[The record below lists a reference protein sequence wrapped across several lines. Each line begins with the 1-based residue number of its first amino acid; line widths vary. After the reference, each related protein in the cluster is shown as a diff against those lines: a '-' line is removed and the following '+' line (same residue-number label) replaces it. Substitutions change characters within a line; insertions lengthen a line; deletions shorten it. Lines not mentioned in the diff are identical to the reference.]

1 MSKLFNK
8 FKILFPYLAIV
19 TFIFLIFNYYET
31 NKSDFS
37 FLYNIKKEYLLL
49 ICLFCLIYLITE
61 SIILVVLINHFKKKL
76 KISKCFFVICA
87 TYFFNTFIQFSGLGF
102 RAYYLKKFLDIKVLD
117 FLIISILFIYIEL
130 TVFSTFGFL
139 GIFFIDLF
147 NKDLSLVKEI
157 KILLFLVSFAMTF
170 TLYFYKKI
178 FDTLNKLINIKKIKF
193 IQNFHLFLSNKENF
207 DIINSLKKVSIF
219 YVIQFFILSAIFYV
233 GYIILNKDDLILLS
247 VIASTFTDFSFI
259 FTFTPYAIG
268 ISEAFLYASNY
279 NFDLKISE
287 ILFLSNI
294 FRLSM
299 FVIYFPLGIIYL
311 ISFIKFK
318 REQN

>member
-102 RAYYLKKFLDIKVLD
+102 RAYYLKKFLDIKVVD

>member
-1 MSKLFNK
+1 MSKLFHK
-8 FKILFPYLAIV
+8 FKIIFPYLAIV
-19 TFIFLIFNYYET
+19 TFIYLIFNYYES

-61 SIILVVLINHFKKKL
+61 SLILVVLINHFKKKI

-102 RAYYLKKFLDIKVLD
+102 RAYYLKKFLDIKVVD

-147 NKDLSLVKEI
+147 NTDLSLVKEI
-157 KILLFLVSFAMTF
+157 KILLFLVSFVMTF
-170 TLYFYKKI
+170 TLYFHKKI
-178 FDTLNKLINIKKIKF
+178 FETLNKLINIKKIKF
-193 IQNFHLFLSNKENF
+193 IQNIHLLLSNKENS

-219 YVIQFFILSAIFYV
+219 YVIQFFILSSIFYV
-233 GYIILNKDDLILLS
+233 GYIILNKDDLFLLS

-318 REQN
+318 SDKS

>member
-1 MSKLFNK
+1 MSKLFHR
-8 FKILFPYLAIV
+8 FKILFPYIAIV
-19 TFIFLIFNYYET
+19 TFIYLIFNYYES

-61 SIILVVLINHFKKKL
+61 SFILVVLINHFKKKL

-102 RAYYLKKFLDIKVLD
+102 RAYYLKKFLDIKVVD

-157 KILLFLVSFAMTF
+157 KILLFLVSFVMTF

-178 FDTLNKLINIKKIKF
+178 FDTLNKIININKIKF
-193 IQNFHLFLSNKENF
+193 IQNIYLFLSNKENS

-247 VIASTFTDFSFI
+247 IIASTFTDFSFI

-299 FVIYFPLGIIYL
+299 FVIYFPLGVIYL
-311 ISFIKFK
+311 IGFIKFK

>member
-87 TYFFNTFIQFSGLGF
+87 TYSFNTFIQFSGLGF
-102 RAYYLKKFLDIKVLD
+102 RAYYLKKFLDIKVVD

>member
-1 MSKLFNK
+1 M
-8 FKILFPYLAIV
+8 
-19 TFIFLIFNYYET
+19 
-31 NKSDFS
+31 
-37 FLYNIKKEYLLL
+37 
-49 ICLFCLIYLITE
+49 
-61 SIILVVLINHFKKKL
+61 
-76 KISKCFFVICA
+76 
-87 TYFFNTFIQFSGLGF
+87 
-102 RAYYLKKFLDIKVLD
+102 
-117 FLIISILFIYIEL
+117 
-130 TVFSTFGFL
+130 

-147 NKDLSLVKEI
+147 NTDLSLVKEI
-157 KILLFLVSFAMTF
+157 KILLFLISFVMIF
-170 TLYFYKKI
+170 TLYFHKKI
-178 FDTLNKLINIKKIKF
+178 FETLNILINIKKIKF
-193 IQNFHLFLSNKENF
+193 IQNFHLFLSNKENS

-219 YVIQFFILSAIFYV
+219 YIIQFFILSAIFYV

-318 REQN
+318 REQS

>member
-1 MSKLFNK
+1 MD
-8 FKILFPYLAIV
+8 IV
-19 TFIFLIFNYYET
+19 IYR
-31 NKSDFS
+31 
-37 FLYNIKKEYLLL
+37 KKEYLLL

-61 SIILVVLINHFKKKL
+61 SFILVVLINHFKKKL

-102 RAYYLKKFLDIKVLD
+102 RAYYLKKFLDIKVVD

-147 NKDLSLVKEI
+147 NTDLSLVKEI
-157 KILLFLVSFAMTF
+157 KILLFLVSFVMTF
-170 TLYFYKKI
+170 TLYFHKKI
-178 FDTLNKLINIKKIKF
+178 FETLNKLINIKKIKF
-193 IQNFHLFLSNKENF
+193 IQNIHLLLSNKENS

-247 VIASTFTDFSFI
+247 IIASTFTDFSFI

-299 FVIYFPLGIIYL
+299 FVIYFPLGVIYL
-311 ISFIKFK
+311 IGFIKFK

>member
-19 TFIFLIFNYYET
+19 TFIFLIFNYYES

-87 TYFFNTFIQFSGLGF
+87 TYSFNTFIQFSGLGF
-102 RAYYLKKFLDIKVLD
+102 RAYYLKKFLDIKVVD